1 MEFKII
7 PYGSNAVLI
16 SFKKEISAEVHKKVR
31 YLYEGFRKLP
41 KKGIIALTPAYN
53 SLVVY
58 FEPKIQNV
66 SGIHN
71 LTEIIL
77 SQSES
82 LKLKTFQVVLP
93 VCYDEIFGN
102 DIQFVLENNDL
113 TLEEL
118 IVKHTSPEYLVY
130 MIGFVPGFLYL
141 GGLDE
146 KLHTPR
152 LSVPRTK
159 IPKGSVGIADNQTG
173 VYPLETP
180 GGWQLIGNCPLNL
193 TGNNKNAM
201 IEMGDIVKFTS
212 ITKEEHS
219 KLLGEFPKR
228 ILLS

>member
-1 MEFKII
+1 MEFKIT

-16 SFKKEISAEVHKKVR
+16 SFKNEISAEVHNKVR
-31 YLYEGFRKLP
+31 YLYEGFRKFP

-58 FEPKIQNV
+58 FEPKIQNI
-66 SGIHN
+66 SGVYD

-77 SQSES
+77 SES
-82 LKLKTFQVVLP
+82 ISIKLETFQVVLP
-93 VCYDEIFGN
+93 VCYDDIFGI
-102 DIQFVLENNDL
+102 DIKFVLEHNNL
-113 TLEEL
+113 TFEEL
-118 IVKHTSPEYLVY
+118 IIKHTSPEYLVY

-152 LSVPRTK
+152 LSIPRTK

-212 ITKEEHS
+212 ITKNEHS
-219 KLLGEFPKR
+219 NLLGEFPER
-228 ILLS
+228 ILMS

>member
-1 MEFKII
+1 MEFKIT

-16 SFKKEISAEVHKKVR
+16 SFKNEISAEVHNKVR
-31 YLYEGFRKLP
+31 YLYEGFRKFP

-58 FEPKIQNV
+58 FEPKIQNI
-66 SGIHN
+66 SGVYD

-77 SQSES
+77 SES
-82 LKLKTFQVVLP
+82 ISIKLETFQVVLP
-93 VCYDEIFGN
+93 VCYDDIFGI
-102 DIQFVLENNDL
+102 DIKFVLEHNNL
-113 TLEEL
+113 TFEEL
-118 IVKHTSPEYLVY
+118 IIKHTSPEYLVY

-152 LSVPRTK
+152 LSIPRTK

-212 ITKEEHS
+212 ITKNEHS
-219 KLLGEFPKR
+219 NLLGKFPER
-228 ILLS
+228 ILMS

>member
-1 MEFKII
+1 MEFKIT

-16 SFKKEISAEVHKKVR
+16 SFKNEISVEVHKNVR
-31 YLYEGFRKLP
+31 YLYEAFRKLP

-58 FEPKIQNV
+58 FEPKIQNI
-66 SGIHN
+66 SGIYN

-77 SQSES
+77 SEIES
-82 LKLKTFQVVLP
+82 RKLKTFQVVLP
-93 VCYDEIFGN
+93 VCYDEIFGV
-102 DIQFVLENNDL
+102 DIQFVLEHNNL

-118 IVKHTSPEYLVY
+118 IIKHTSSEYLVY

-146 KLHTPR
+146 NLHTPR
-152 LSVPRTK
+152 LSFPRIKT
-159 IPKGSVGIADNQTG
+159 PKGSVGIADNQTG

-180 GGWQLIGNCPLNL
+180 GGWQLIGNCPLSL
-193 TGNNKNAM
+193 IGNNKNST

-212 ITKEEHS
+212 ITKNEHS
-219 KLLGEFPKR
+219 KLLGEFPER
-228 ILLS
+228 ILVT

>member
-1 MEFKII
+1 M
-7 PYGSNAVLI
+7 
-16 SFKKEISAEVHKKVR
+16 
-31 YLYEGFRKLP
+31 
-41 KKGIIALTPAYN
+41 
-53 SLVVY
+53 VY

-130 MIGFVPGFLYL
+130 MTGFVPGFLYL

>member
-1 MEFKII
+1 MEFKIT

-16 SFKKEISAEVHKKVR
+16 SFKNEISAEVHKKVR
-31 YLYEGFRKLP
+31 YLYEGFRKFP

-58 FEPKIQNV
+58 FEPKIQNI
-66 SGIHN
+66 SGVYD

-77 SQSES
+77 SES
-82 LKLKTFQVVLP
+82 VSLQLETFQVVLP
-93 VCYDEIFGN
+93 VCYDDIFGI
-102 DIQFVLENNDL
+102 DIKFVLEHNNL
-113 TLEEL
+113 TFEEL
-118 IVKHTSPEYLVY
+118 IIKHTSPEYLVY

-152 LSVPRTK
+152 LSIPRTK

-219 KLLGEFPKR
+219 KLLGEFPER
-228 ILLS
+228 ILMS

>member
-1 MEFKII
+1 MEFKIT

-16 SFKKEISAEVHKKVR
+16 SFKNEISAEVHNKVR
-31 YLYEGFRKLP
+31 YLYEGFRKFP

-58 FEPKIQNV
+58 FEPKIQNI
-66 SGIHN
+66 SGVYD

-77 SQSES
+77 SES
-82 LKLKTFQVVLP
+82 ISIKLETFQVVLP
-93 VCYDEIFGN
+93 VCYDDIFGI
-102 DIQFVLENNDL
+102 DIKFVLEHNNL
-113 TLEEL
+113 TFEEL
-118 IVKHTSPEYLVY
+118 IIKHTSPEYLVY

-152 LSVPRTK
+152 LSIPRTK

-180 GGWQLIGNCPLNL
+180 GGWQIIGNCPLNL

-219 KLLGEFPKR
+219 KLLGEFPER
-228 ILLS
+228 ILMS